1 MSNTPLC
8 VSSYIH
14 RLLEV
19 GFKWEPLLS
28 LTHFWVV
35 WISDECPWLVS
46 PRFFKAFSW
55 IERILPYDVCCILQI
70 ISCRR
75 FNINWGLLFWKWYFP
90 SKIENWKSIQWCPRM
105 SSSDFLM
112 GVCHPV
118 FQILTLISD
127 HCRCHFRLSPLKSIP
142 VFRTD
147 INRNYVIIT
156 QIRTPAKRFLYKI
169 HFKLALQLL
178 LLKPSYSFG
187 TETTN
192 RFIHSTQFRTKRS
205 KFSDQNGPKTIPYG
219 TVHTIW

>member
-1 MSNTPLC
+1 MSLRIVHLGSSAISNTPLC

-28 LTHFWVV
+28 LTHFSVV

-75 FNINWGLLFWKWYFP
+75 FNINWGLFFWKWYFP
-90 SKIENWKSIQWCPRM
+90 SKIENWKSIQWCPRR
-105 SSSDFLM
+105 SSSNFLM

-118 FQILTLISD
+118 LQILTLISD
-127 HCRCHFRLSPLKSIP
+127 HCRCHFRLWPLKSIP

-147 INRNYVIIT
+147 INRNYVIIS
-156 QIRTPAKRFLYKI
+156 QIRTPTKRFLYNI
-169 HFKLALQLL
+169 HFKLAFTLTIL
-178 LLKPSYSFG
+178 
-187 TETTN
+187 
-192 RFIHSTQFRTKRS
+192 FIWNWN
-205 KFSDQNGPKTIPYG
+205 DE
-219 TVHTIW
+219 

>member
-1 MSNTPLC
+1 
-8 VSSYIH
+8 
-14 RLLEV
+14 
-19 GFKWEPLLS
+19 
-28 LTHFWVV
+28 
-35 WISDECPWLVS
+35 
-46 PRFFKAFSW
+46 
-55 IERILPYDVCCILQI
+55 
-70 ISCRR
+70 
-75 FNINWGLLFWKWYFP
+75 
-90 SKIENWKSIQWCPRM
+90 
-105 SSSDFLM
+105 M

-118 FQILTLISD
+118 LQILTLISD
-127 HCRCHFRLSPLKSIP
+127 HCHFLLWPLKSTP

-192 RFIHSTQFRTKRS
+192 RFKHSTQFRTKRG

-219 TVHTIW
+219 TVHTYMIKNKLQKLWTKNLLVVNFGSKEREIDEVK